1 MFIYRKV
8 SPTQRSSLLNIFDQ
22 LRKDTGLTS
31 KQLFLFE
38 TQQGFYSDHSVG
50 DNLPTGICLSVF
62 CFFFAKM
69 SVTKLKALLV
79 FPTNKGWVL
88 LVTPILLWGMKHIT
102 HEYVGRHSGRLQFV
116 ISLSAD
122 GKSMR
127 RKVCWYE
134 HFSEDFK
141 GVTSSWPDLLDL
153 PNPGLI
159 RRDTLSRLFSN
170 SLICLSSAAG

>member
-8 SPTQRSSLLNIFDQ
+8 SPTQRSRLLNIFDQ

-62 CFFFAKM
+62 CFFARM

-88 LVTPILLWGMKHIT
+88 LVK
-102 HEYVGRHSGRLQFV
+102 LQYFCGV
-116 ISLSAD
+116 WNTSPMSMSAD
-122 GKSMR
+122 TPAVSNLSLAWALMANLCGEKFADMNIFQKIS
-127 RKVCWYE
+127 KV
-134 HFSEDFK
+134 SLLVDPI
-141 GVTSSWPDLLDL
+141 SSTCPI
-153 PNPGLI
+153 PGLSDEI
-159 RRDTLSRLFSN
+159 RFPDFSP
-170 SLICLSSAAG
+170 IP

>member
-1 MFIYRKV
+1 MFRCFYTARLVPRRDRAYSTFSTSWGKTRV
-8 SPTQRSSLLNIFDQ
+8 LPASNFFYLRHNKDFTQIIVLV
-22 LRKDTGLTS
+22 
-31 KQLFLFE
+31 
-38 TQQGFYSDHSVG
+38 TQQGSV
-50 DNLPTGICLSVF
+50 C
-62 CFFFAKM
+62 
-69 SVTKLKALLV
+69 V

-102 HEYVGRHSGRLQFV
+102 HEYVGRHSGCLQFV

>member
-62 CFFFAKM
+62 CFFCKN
-69 SVTKLKALLV
+69 VC
-79 FPTNKGWVL
+79 NKIKGIVGIPNKQGMGP
-88 LVTPILLWGMKHIT
+88 VGKTPILLWGMKHIT

>member
-62 CFFFAKM
+62 CFFARM

-102 HEYVGRHSGRLQFV
+102 HEYVGRHSGCLQFV